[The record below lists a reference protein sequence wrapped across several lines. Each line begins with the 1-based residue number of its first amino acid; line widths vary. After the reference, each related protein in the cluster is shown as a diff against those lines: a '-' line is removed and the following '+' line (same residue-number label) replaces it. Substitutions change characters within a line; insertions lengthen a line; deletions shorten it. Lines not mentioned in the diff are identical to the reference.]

1 LASGEKLKV
10 SGIAR
15 ERLWHSGSLVA
26 RRSSLVARRSSLVAR
41 RAVQVL
47 LASGIL
53 IREDHKDAEIAKRS
67 A

>member
-1 LASGEKLKV
+1 LASGEKVKV

-26 RRSSLVARRSSLVAR
+26 RRSSLVARR
-41 RAVQVL
+41 AVQVL
-47 LASGIL
+47 LASGIF